1 MREKQGQSQNTGPS
15 CKTLT
20 LADHLAARKG
30 GWFHIER
37 IDGRT
42 VVTVHRP
49 GALEE
54 VIFCLSPGH
63 ANQVRQALTD
73 AGLAGLVEGSL

>member
-1 MREKQGQSQNTGPS
+1 MREKQGQSQNTDPG

-20 LADHLAARKG
+20 LADHLATRKG
-30 GWFHIER
+30 GWFHIEW

-49 GALEE
+49 SAPTE

-63 ANQVRQALTD
+63 ANQVRQSLTD